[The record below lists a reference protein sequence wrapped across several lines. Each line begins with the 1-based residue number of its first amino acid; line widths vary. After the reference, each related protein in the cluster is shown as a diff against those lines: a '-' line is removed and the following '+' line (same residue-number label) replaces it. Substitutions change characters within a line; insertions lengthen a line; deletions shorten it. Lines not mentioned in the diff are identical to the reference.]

1 MLAYLA
7 LRRTP
12 DLWNHQGSNPKDQLY
27 RTPASMASESNNELW
42 PQVEAPLDKVYKIW
56 SNRLNYN
63 EWFDLIGQVCFFL
76 PSKVIPA

>member
-1 MLAYLA
+1 
-7 LRRTP
+7 
-12 DLWNHQGSNPKDQLY
+12 
-27 RTPASMASESNNELW
+27 MASESDDELW

-76 PSKVIPA
+76 PSKVILAQEGCSHLP